1 MSALGQKQTS
11 APQKVM
17 SVLPS
22 KRTFAVQT
30 PMSAKGQKRTSRHS
44 LDHFVGAGEPLRM
57 NFEAKRLG
65 GLEVDHE
72 LESDGTR
79 ERRWAL
85 MNWSA
90 KRFDPPGTVA
100 RTLLI

>member
-1 MSALGQKQTS
+1 
-11 APQKVM
+11 
-17 SVLPS
+17 
-22 KRTFAVQT
+22 
-30 PMSAKGQKRTSRHS
+30 
-44 LDHFVGAGEPLRM
+44 M
-57 NFEAKRLG
+57 NFEAKRLA

-85 MNWSA
+85 MNRSA